1 MAEIDCAFQMPEP
14 RIIGY
19 DEIDF
24 PGRRRQRDGAIG
36 RYEEDGA
43 YPTPA
48 EILSRIATLF
58 LIFLWIASAA
68 DCLVDALGM

>member
-1 MAEIDCAFQMPEP
+1 MAEIDFAFQMPESP
-14 RIIGY
+14 MIGY

-24 PGRRRQRDGAIG
+24 AGRPRLRDRTLG
-36 RYEEDGA
+36 RCEAEGA

-48 EILSRIATLF
+48 EILSRIEALF
-58 LIFLWIASAA
+58 LVFLWIASAA

>member
-1 MAEIDCAFQMPEP
+1 MAEIDCAFQMPASP
-14 RIIGY
+14 IIGC
-19 DEIDF
+19 DESDF
-24 PGRRRQRDGAIG
+24 PSRRRWRDRTTG
-36 RYEEDGA
+36 RYEAEGS

-48 EILSRIATLF
+48 EIFSRIGALF

>member
-1 MAEIDCAFQMPEP
+1 MAEIDCAFQMPASQM
-14 RIIGY
+14 IGY
-19 DEIDF
+19 DEIDSARR
-24 PGRRRQRDGAIG
+24 PRLRDRTLGRCEA
-36 RYEEDGA
+36 EEA

-48 EILSRIATLF
+48 EILSRIGTLF

>member
-1 MAEIDCAFQMPEP
+1 MAEIDCAVQMPESP
-14 RIIGY
+14 MIGY

-24 PGRRRQRDGAIG
+24 AGRPRPRDRTLG
-36 RYEEDGA
+36 RWEAVGA

-48 EILSRIATLF
+48 EILSRIGALF

>member
-1 MAEIDCAFQMPEP
+1 MAEIDCAFQMPDSP
-14 RIIGY
+14 MIGY
-19 DEIDF
+19 DEIDSTRW
-24 PGRRRQRDGAIG
+24 PRLRDRTLGRCEA
-36 RYEEDGA
+36 EGA

-48 EILSRIATLF
+48 EILSRIWALF